1 MPHILDFRLRWTAA
15 VAYLILSHSCTWI
28 FATPPPPRLERWILR
43 LILLFTKTVQFDKL
57 ITERLRV
64 ERVVQEH
71 ITIITHH
78 YLVLSQTMTSR
89 SLSQHITSKLHSYH
103 CHLLL
108 FFRGTLSL
116 FISMIVNGGFT
127 SWTNWTECSE
137 SCGGGVTSRTRSCTN
152 PMPMYGGKSCSEKP
166 VETKECNAEPCPEPK
181 SEYRQIS
188 WLTNTY
194 KYASKKQKTNEK
206 NKRYT
211 TTTKKKQEKRIRPKQ
226 NYFIT

>member
-1 MPHILDFRLRWTAA
+1 
-15 VAYLILSHSCTWI
+15 
-28 FATPPPPRLERWILR
+28 
-43 LILLFTKTVQFDKL
+43 
-57 ITERLRV
+57 
-64 ERVVQEH
+64 
-71 ITIITHH
+71 
-78 YLVLSQTMTSR
+78 
-89 SLSQHITSKLHSYH
+89 
-103 CHLLL
+103 
-108 FFRGTLSL
+108 
-116 FISMIVNGGFT
+116 MIVNGGFT

-188 WLTNTY
+188 WLTITY

-206 NKRYT
+206 DKIYT
-211 TTTKKKQEKRIRPKQ
+211 KTTTKSKQEKRIRPKK